1 MSQVVFQQNVW
12 FSGNINASI
21 HHIRQKII
29 KEQKKYPRTH
39 GSSEEG
45 EIPPVGKKQ
54 AIFLFRGLNLSPD
67 PEFEKQH
74 LDKRKWQ
81 EPSSKT
87 KNWAARFKGGVD
99 EGHQKGPGG
108 ELGI

>member
-1 MSQVVFQQNVW
+1 MEIKPKQRLTCAIMSCLVLEAGIDLALSLLD
-12 FSGNINASI
+12 SGVT
-21 HHIRQKII
+21 I
-29 KEQKKYPRTH
+29 KPCA
-39 GSSEEG
+39 G